1 MSYTIAMVDDDRQVH
16 ALFTALLTAENFV
29 VRTFERGE
37 ELLEWLGAN
46 EAAVCLSDYRLPDMD
61 GLEVLEQVRKLR
73 PACQR
78 ILITGFLDTQSMQ
91 MALNS
96 GTIQYFLNKP
106 WDNDEVVAT
115 IDGAVARN
123 IQHGRQDAMAELL
136 QRQNEELAT
145 MTQQLESMVDR
156 RTRQI
161 ERAKKE
167 WERTFDAIT
176 SPLTQV
182 NSDFEVLRAN
192 LATADQAGKPVREL
206 PGSKCH
212 ESIFGRSE
220 PCVGCPLRE
229 SPKEIMEQGNVEAEI
244 ADDAKDKNFL
254 LSIYQF
260 DRSTENLRYICYYKD
275 ITEEK
280 KLQLQ
285 VVQSEKMAGIGQLA
299 GGVAHELNNPI
310 GVILSFTQFSKET
323 AREIGDDE
331 LIDNLQEIEA
341 AAQRCKGIVGGMLEF
356 SRPSLDEQMAPVD
369 LVEIVEKA
377 LFLVST
383 QRASRNVEVF
393 KELDGDLPQIIGN
406 NNQLLQVFIN
416 LVRNAVQ
423 AMGSGGTLR
432 LLGRI
437 DDRKHVRVSVIDSGP
452 GIPANKVNRIFEPFY
467 TTKAPGEGT
476 GLGLSVSYG
485 IVERHRGWIE
495 VESEE
500 GEGAT
505 FTVVLPPAPAGDSD

>member
-1 MSYTIAMVDDDRQVH
+1 VSYTIAMVDDDRLVH
-16 ALFTALLTAENFV
+16 DLFTTLLTAENFV
-29 VRTFERGE
+29 VKTFERGE
-37 ELLEWLGAN
+37 DLLGWMETN
-46 EAAVCLSDYRLPDMD
+46 EPAVCLSDYQLPDMD
-61 GLEVLEQVRKLR
+61 GLEVLEQVRILR
-73 PACQR
+73 PTCQR
-78 ILITGFLDTQSMQ
+78 ILITSHPDVLSFQT
-91 MALNS
+91 ALNS
-96 GTIQYFLNKP
+96 GTIQYFMSKP
-106 WDNDEVVAT
+106 WDNDEAITT
-115 IDGAVARN
+115 IDGAVARY
-123 IQHGRQDAMAELL
+123 IQQGRQDAMAALM
-136 QRQNEELAT
+136 QRQNEELDT
-145 MTQQLESMVDR
+145 MTRQLESMVDR

-182 NSDFEVLRAN
+182 NSNFEILRAN
-192 LATADQAGKPVREL
+192 LATAVQAGRHVREL

-212 ESIFGRSE
+212 ESIFGRRS
-220 PCVGCPLRE
+220 PCVGCPLKE
-229 SPKEIMEQGNVEAEI
+229 SPEDILEYGSAEAEI
-244 ADDAKDKNFL
+244 ADDAKDKGFL

-260 DRSTENLRYICYYKD
+260 DTNADNLRYVCYYKD

-310 GVILSFTQFSKET
+310 GVILSFTQFSMET
-323 AREIGDDE
+323 ARDIGDEE

-341 AAQRCKGIVGGMLEF
+341 AAHRCKGIVGGMLEF
-356 SRPSLDEQMAPVD
+356 SRPSLDEQMAQVS

-383 QRASRNVEVF
+383 QRASRNVEIV
-393 KELDGDLPQIIGN
+393 KELAEDLPLVIGN

-416 LVRNAVQ
+416 LVRNAIQ
-423 AMGSGGTLR
+423 AMDSGGTLK
-432 LLGRI
+432 LLAVTDKRQQI
-437 DDRKHVRVSVIDSGP
+437 RVSVADSGP
-452 GIPANKVNRIFEPFY
+452 GIPPDKLNRIFEPFF

-485 IVERHRGWIE
+485 IIERHQGLIE
-495 VESEE
+495 VESEM

-505 FTVVLPPAPAGDSD
+505 FTVVLPAAPSGD